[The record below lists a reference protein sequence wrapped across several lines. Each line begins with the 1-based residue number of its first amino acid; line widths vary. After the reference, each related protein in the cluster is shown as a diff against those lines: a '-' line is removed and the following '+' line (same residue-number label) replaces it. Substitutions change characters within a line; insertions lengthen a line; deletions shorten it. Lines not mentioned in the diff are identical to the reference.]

1 MKNENNC
8 GETGNSCQKINFAK
22 TLGQLLKQKP
32 VELHRKL
39 VIWMIKY
46 TSNFQKV
53 KLITYLSN

>member
-8 GETGNSCQKINFAK
+8 GETGNSCQKINFTK
-22 TLGQLLKQKP
+22 RLGQLLKQKP

-39 VIWMIKY
+39 VIWMIKH

-53 KLITYLSN
+53 K